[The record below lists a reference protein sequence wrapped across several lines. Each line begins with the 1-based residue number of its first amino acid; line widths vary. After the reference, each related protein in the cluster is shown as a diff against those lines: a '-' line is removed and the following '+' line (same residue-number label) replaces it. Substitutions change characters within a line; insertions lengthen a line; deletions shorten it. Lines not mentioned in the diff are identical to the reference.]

1 MDSHHVLTVALDGSP
16 GGHGHTDEVLH
27 SVLTGVNGGG
37 SDTSLASLSEVGVP
51 RAIEL
56 VDQAD
61 ALVLGT
67 PVYRASFAYTV
78 KALLDSM
85 PRGLYGENSAPLR
98 GKGVVIVATGASL
111 HHFLA
116 VDDLRNVLA
125 TFFAAHVV
133 PPGLYVSREDF
144 GEDGQLLPVV
154 EERARQQGRALAELT
169 VALAQS
175 ETLCQLL
182 PQA

>member
-1 MDSHHVLTVALDGSP
+1 VLTLALDGSP
-16 GGHGHTDEVLH
+16 GGHGHTDEVLRR
-27 SVLTGVNGGG
+27 VLTGVRGGG

-51 RAIEL
+51 RAVEM
-56 VDQAD
+56 VSQAD
-61 ALVLGT
+61 ALALGT

-78 KALLDSM
+78 KTLLDAM
-85 PRGLYGENSAPLR
+85 PRGLYGEDSAPLR
-98 GKGVVIVATGASL
+98 GKGVVIVVTGASL

-116 VDDLRNVLA
+116 LDDLRNVLA

-144 GEDGQLLPVV
+144 GEDGQLLPAI
-154 EERARQQGRALAELT
+154 EERATQQGRALAELT
-169 VALAQS
+169 TALHNS
-175 ETLCQLL
+175 EALCGLL